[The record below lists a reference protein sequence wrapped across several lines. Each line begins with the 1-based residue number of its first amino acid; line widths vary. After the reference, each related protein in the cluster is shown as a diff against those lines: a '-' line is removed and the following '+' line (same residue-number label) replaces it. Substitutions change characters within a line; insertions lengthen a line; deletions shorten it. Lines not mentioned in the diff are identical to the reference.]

1 MGRLVRDLNLRRR
14 WVWKRDGAG
23 TTDTKYY
30 GSRIA
35 RCRKELDAKFG
46 EREKLKTPR

>member
-1 MGRLVRDLNLRRR
+1 MNRSS
-14 WVWKRDGAG
+14 VWKHGDGGG

-35 RCRKELDAKFG
+35 RCKKGMDAEFRERKKSM
-46 EREKLKTPR
+46 KSPR